1 MSDADYL
8 EALLAAYEDEV
19 VGEAY
24 FRGLSERFEAAAHR
38 EKLALLAELE
48 RHTAGVVLPLVDRH
62 GLSPRPPA
70 VLDEQGRSEAASY
83 AGSDW
88 DDLMREMAGTYGVY
102 VEEFRALERMAP
114 EDDRAALA
122 RLTRH
127 ESLIIDF
134 AERELA
140 ARADSLD
147 AIRDFL
153 NGVPPT
159 ERLA

>member
-1 MSDADYL
+1 MSDSDYS

-24 FRGLSERFEAAAHR
+24 FRGLSERFEVAAQR

-48 RHTAGVVLPLVDRH
+48 RHTAGVILPLVDRH
-62 GLSPRPPA
+62 RLSPRPPS
-70 VLDEQGRSEAASY
+70 VLDELGRSEAASY
-83 AGSDW
+83 GGADW
-88 DDLMREMAGTYGVY
+88 LGLMREMAGTYQVY
-102 VEEFRALERMAP
+102 VEEFRALEKMAP

-122 RLTRH
+122 RLTEH

-153 NGVPPT
+153 EDVTPT
-159 ERLA
+159 RRLA